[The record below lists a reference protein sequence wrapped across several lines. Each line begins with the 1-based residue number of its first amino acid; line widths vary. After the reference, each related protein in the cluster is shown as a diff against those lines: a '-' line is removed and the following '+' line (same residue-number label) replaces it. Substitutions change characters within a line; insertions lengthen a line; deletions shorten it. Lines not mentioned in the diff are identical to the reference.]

1 MSLSQKFYP
10 GMICWRCQ
18 VTKHGTNLVNNMLTT
33 KTLPKT
39 YSMVLV
45 SGSMELDVS
54 DFLRKVSEYEN
65 YGVVIDSF
73 TCFCDNCRK
82 ITMHTEEVNDG
93 HCAEEVLMYSIQ
105 YMQNELCEMDS
116 LKKFRLLPVVSQ

>member
-1 MSLSQKFYP
+1 M
-10 GMICWRCQ
+10 
-18 VTKHGTNLVNNMLTT
+18 NLVNDMMKT

-39 YSMVLV
+39 YSMALV
-45 SGSMELDVS
+45 TGSTELDVS
-54 DFLRKVSEYEN
+54 DFLRKVLEYEN

-82 ITMHTEEVNDG
+82 ITMHTEEVNEG
-93 HCAEEVLMYSIQ
+93 HSAEEVLMYSIQ